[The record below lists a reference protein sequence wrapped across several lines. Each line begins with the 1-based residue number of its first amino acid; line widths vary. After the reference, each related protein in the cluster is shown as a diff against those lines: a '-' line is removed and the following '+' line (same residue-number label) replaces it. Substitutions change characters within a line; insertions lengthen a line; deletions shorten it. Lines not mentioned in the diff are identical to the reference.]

1 MVKTQHYVIAPFCLL
16 CVQTKSLFCLSLSV
30 NRPLQNFT
38 STNVNVS
45 VLTSSRPNYLPLVHQ
60 GCVFRVK
67 CKWIFYI

>member
-16 CVQTKSLFCLSLSV
+16 CVQTKSFFCLSLSV

-45 VLTSSRPNYLPLVHQ
+45 VLFLVTDRLEIA
-60 GCVFRVK
+60 F
-67 CKWIFYI
+67 